1 MSIAVVEQYL
11 LGLDAGNTV
20 IKAVLFDL
28 AGRQVG
34 FHALDGASSPSAA
47 GHVERDMDVLWTN
60 VRAAIGGCIGAAG
73 IAPRQIAGIGCAGH
87 GNGLYMLD
95 RAGAPLI
102 GILSMDTRAVAL
114 AAELDAEIGAL
125 VHPLALQ
132 RPWPAQTPVLM
143 RWLQRHRPDLWEQ
156 AGTAFLCKDYICWRL
171 TGERVSDVSDMS
183 GCGLLR
189 LPDGDYDDG
198 LLAHWGLG
206 GDRHLLPPVI
216 ASTDIAGH
224 ITPQAAAETGLAAGT
239 PVIGGFFDVISSAI
253 GSGVVRPGEASI
265 IAGSWSINQV
275 FSEAPVADERLFMV
289 SMFGPGRFVTIDSSA
304 TSAANLEWYVR
315 ELIERGARRGDP
327 FAQVAE
333 RMKDV
338 VPAADDPLFL
348 PFLYGARDGA
358 LSRAGFHGIAGW
370 HREGHLLRA
379 LHEGVVFEHRRHIDR
394 LRGAGLAVERAVLAG
409 GGARSALWPQ
419 MFADVLGTPISV
431 AEARETGALGAAI
444 GAGIGI
450 GLLADFEEGIGRM
463 TLPLRSHVPDAA
475 MAAHYARRF
484 ETYCTLIEALRG
496 FWSGLDAGQCA
507 AQTVR

>member
-1 MSIAVVEQYL
+1 MAERYL

-34 FHALDGASSPSAA
+34 FHALDGPSSSSVP
-47 GHVERDMDVLWTN
+47 GHVERDMHALWAN
-60 VRAAIGGCIGAAG
+60 ARAAIAGCIAAAG
-73 IAPRQIAGIGCAGH
+73 VAPGQIAGIGCAGH

-95 RAGAPLI
+95 RAGAPLV
-102 GILSMDTRAVAL
+102 GILSLDSRAAAL
-114 AAELDAEIGAL
+114 AAELDAEIGAH

-143 RWLQRHRPDLWEQ
+143 RWLQRHRPELWEQ

-171 TGERVSDVSDMS
+171 AGERVSDVSDMS
-183 GCGLLR
+183 GCGLVR
-189 LPDGDYDDG
+189 LPDGAYDDR

-206 GDRHLLPPVI
+206 EARHLLPPLI
-216 ASTDIAGH
+216 APTDIAGH
-224 ITPQAAAETGLAAGT
+224 VTEQAAAETGLAAGT

-275 FSEAPVADERLFMV
+275 FSAAPVADERLFMV
-289 SMFGPGRFVTIDSSA
+289 STFGPGRFVTIDSSA

-315 ELIERGARRGDP
+315 ELVERGGRQEDP
-327 FAQVAE
+327 FVQVAQ
-333 RMKDV
+333 RMEGI
-338 VPAADDPLFL
+338 VPAADDPLFH

-358 LSRAGFHGIAGW
+358 LYRAGFHGVAGW

-394 LRGAGLAVERAVLAG
+394 LRGAGLAVERAVLTG

-419 MFADVLGTPISV
+419 MFADVLGIPISV
-431 AEARETGALGAAI
+431 AAAGETGALGAAI

-450 GLLADFEEGIGRM
+450 GLLADFEEGIERM
-463 TLPLRSHVPDAA
+463 TLPLRNHVPDAA

-484 ETYCTLIEALRG
+484 ETYCALIEALRG
-496 FWSGLDAGQCA
+496 FWSDPAGRQETLTP
-507 AQTVR
+507 Q

>member
-1 MSIAVVEQYL
+1 VAEAYL

-28 AGRQVG
+28 GGRQVG
-34 FHALDGASSPSAA
+34 FHALDGPSSPSTA
-47 GHVERDMDVLWTN
+47 GRVERDMEALWTDARS
-60 VRAAIGGCIGAAG
+60 VIAGCIDSAG

-102 GILSMDTRAVAL
+102 GILSLDTRAAAL
-114 AAELDAEIGAL
+114 AAELDAEIGTR

-132 RPWPAQTPVLM
+132 RPWPAQTPVLL
-143 RWLQRHRPDLWEQ
+143 RWLQRHRPDMWER
-156 AGTAFLCKDYICWRL
+156 AGTAFLCKDYIGWRL

-183 GCGLLR
+183 GCGLVR
-189 LPDGDYDDG
+189 LPDGNYDDD
-198 LLAHWGLG
+198 LLEHWGLG
-206 GDRHLLPPVI
+206 EVRHLLPPLI
-216 ASTDIAGH
+216 APTGVAGH
-224 ITPQAAAETGLAAGT
+224 VTPQAAAETGLAAGT

-265 IAGSWSINQV
+265 IAGSWGINQV
-275 FSEAPVADERLFMV
+275 FSEAPVADQRLFMV
-289 SMFGPGRFVTIDSSA
+289 SMFGPGRYVTIESSA

-315 ELIERGARRGDP
+315 ELIERGERQGDP
-327 FAQVAE
+327 FVQVAKG
-333 RMKDV
+333 MDGI
-338 VPAADDPLFL
+338 VPAADDPLFH

-358 LSRAGFHGIAGW
+358 LNRAGFYGFAGW

-419 MFADVLGTPISV
+419 MFADVLGIPISV
-431 AEARETGALGAAI
+431 AAARETGALGAAI

-450 GLLADFEEGIGRM
+450 GLLADFEEGIERM

-484 ETYCTLIEALRG
+484 ETYCALIEALRG
-496 FWSGLDAGQCA
+496 FWSGLDAGRWETQSS
-507 AQTVR
+507 R

>member
-1 MSIAVVEQYL
+1 VADRYL
-11 LGLDAGNTV
+11 LGLDVGNTV

-28 AGRQVG
+28 GGRQVG
-34 FHALDGASSPSAA
+34 FHALKGPSSPPSGP
-47 GHVERDMDVLWTN
+47 GHVERDMHALWAN
-60 VRAAIGGCIGAAG
+60 VRAVIAGCIGAAG
-73 IAPRQIAGIGCAGH
+73 VAPRQIAAVGCAGH
-87 GNGLYMLD
+87 GNGLYLLD
-95 RAGAPLI
+95 RTGAPLI
-102 GILSMDTRAVAL
+102 GILSLDSRAAAL
-114 AAELDAEIGAL
+114 AAELDAGIGAQ

-143 RWLQRHRPDLWEQ
+143 RWLRRHRPELWER

-171 TGERVSDVSDMS
+171 TGARVSDLSDMS

-189 LPDGDYDDG
+189 VPDGTYDDG
-198 LLAHWGLG
+198 LLTHWGLRD
-206 GDRHLLPPVI
+206 DRHLLPPLV
-216 ASTDIAGH
+216 APADIAGRV
-224 ITPQAAAETGLAAGT
+224 TAEAAAETGLAAGT

-275 FSEAPVADERLFMV
+275 FSAAPVIDERLFMV
-289 SMFGPGRFVTIDSSA
+289 STFGPGRFVSIESSA

-315 ELIERGARRGDP
+315 ELIERGARQGDP
-327 FAQVAE
+327 FAYVAASME
-333 RMKDV
+333 GIR
-338 VPAADDPLFL
+338 PGADDPLFL

-358 LSRAGFHGIAGW
+358 HARAGFHGIAGW

-419 MFADVLGTPISV
+419 MFADVLGIPIST
-431 AEARETGALGAAI
+431 AAGRETGALGAAI

-450 GLLADFEEGIGRM
+450 GLLTDFEEGIARM
-463 TLPLRSHVPDAA
+463 TPALRSHLPDAA
-475 MAAHYARRF
+475 MASHYARRF
-484 ETYCTLIEALRG
+484 EAYGALIEALSG
-496 FWSGLDAGQCA
+496 FWRGLDAGRQQ
-507 AQTVR
+507 AQTAQ